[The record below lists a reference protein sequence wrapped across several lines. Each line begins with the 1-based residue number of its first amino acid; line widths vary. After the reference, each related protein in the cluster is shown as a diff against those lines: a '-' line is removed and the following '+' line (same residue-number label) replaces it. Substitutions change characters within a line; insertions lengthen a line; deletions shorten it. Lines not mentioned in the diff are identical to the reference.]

1 MIKTL
6 LTLSLC
12 VSSVS
17 AYAAPTQYNIDPNH
31 TYPSFAA
38 DHMGGLSVWRGKL
51 RTTSGTVTLDRS
63 AHTGT
68 VDIVI
73 DINSIDFTNDKLSE
87 HAKSAEMFD
96 AAKYPTATYHGKI
109 SKFNGDAPAEV
120 DGTLTLH
127 GVTKPLKLTIN
138 SFLCK
143 ISPMNNKEKCG
154 ADASATLNRADYGID
169 FGQKMG
175 FKMDV
180 KLDIQ
185 VEASPAA

>member
-1 MIKTL
+1 MIKPL
-6 LTLSLC
+6 MTLSLC
-12 VSSVS
+12 AASVS
-17 AYAAPTQYNIDPNH
+17 AYAAPMQYNIDPNH

-68 VDIVI
+68 IDVVI
-73 DINSIDFTNDKLSE
+73 DINSIDFANDKLSE

-127 GVTKPLKLTIN
+127 GVTKPLKLTVN